1 MKVNYIK
8 NIDTFF
14 EVIKNCKGD
23 VFIKS
28 DDGNKIVLTSTL
40 GKFLTKAILSKDT
53 SREIIGNF
61 DIDTDNQSDFEFIL
75 KYLMNQ

>member
-75 KYLMNQ
+75 KYLINQ

>member
-14 EVIKNCKGD
+14 EVIKNCKDD